1 MKKRVA
7 ILVSQDYG
15 PSHPYP
21 DDALL
26 CRAFEGIGHQACII
40 CWDDETVD

>member
-1 MKKRVA
+1 MKKCVA

-15 PSHPYP
+15 PSHLYP

-26 CRAFEGIGHQACII
+26 CRAFEGMGHQALG
-40 CWDDETVD
+40 